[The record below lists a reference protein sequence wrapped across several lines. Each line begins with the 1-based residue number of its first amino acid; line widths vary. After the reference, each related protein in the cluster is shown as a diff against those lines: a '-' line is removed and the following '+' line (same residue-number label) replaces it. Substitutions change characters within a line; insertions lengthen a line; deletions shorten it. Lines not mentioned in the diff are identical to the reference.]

1 MQTSLFIA
9 KIVGPMLV
17 VPGLIGLANP
27 GHVKTVGEEFLKSP
41 ALIFMAGA
49 MALIAGLAVV
59 NTHAVWTGW
68 PLIITLMGWIMVAA
82 GVLRMGFPG
91 LVASMGQSM
100 IYNEPLLR
108 GLGALQVVLG
118 AFVMWKAYF

>member
-27 GHVKTVGEEFLKSP
+27 AHVKNVGEEFLKSP
-41 ALIFMAGA
+41 ALIFVAGA

-68 PLIITLMGWIMVAA
+68 PVIITLMGWIMVAA
-82 GVLRMGFPG
+82 GILRMGFPG

-108 GLGALQVVLG
+108 GLGALQVALG
-118 AFVMWKAYF
+118 AFIMWKAYF

>member
-41 ALIFMAGA
+41 ALIFVAGA

-68 PLIITLMGWIMVAA
+68 PIIITLMGWIMVAA
-82 GVLRMGFPG
+82 GIMRMGFPG
-91 LVASMGQSM
+91 LVASMGKSM
-100 IYNEPLLR
+100 ITSEPLLR

-118 AFVMWKAYF
+118 AFIMWKAYF

>member
-17 VPGLIGLANP
+17 IPGLIGLANP
-27 GHVKTVGEEFLKSP
+27 SHVKTVGKEFLKSP
-41 ALIFMAGA
+41 ALIFVAGA

-68 PLIITLMGWIMVAA
+68 PLIITLMGWLMLAA
-82 GVLRMGFPG
+82 GVVRMGFPG
-91 LVASMGQSM
+91 IVASMGESM
-100 IYNEPLLR
+100 IANETVLR
-108 GLGALQVVLG
+108 VLG
-118 AFVMWKAYF
+118 ASQVALGAFLMWKGYF

>member
-17 VPGLIGLANP
+17 IPGLIGLANP
-27 GHVKTVGEEFLKSP
+27 GHVKTVGQEFLKSP
-41 ALIFMAGA
+41 ALIFVAGA

-68 PLIITLMGWIMVAA
+68 PLIITLMGWLMLVA
-82 GVLRMGFPG
+82 GVVRMGFPG
-91 LVASMGQSM
+91 IVASMGESM
-100 IYNEPLLR
+100 IANETVLR
-108 GLGALQVVLG
+108 VLGALQVALG
-118 AFVMWKAYF
+118 AFLMWKGYF

>member
-1 MQTSLFIA
+1 MQTTLFIA

-41 ALIFMAGA
+41 ALIFVAGA

-68 PLIITLMGWIMVAA
+68 PIIITLMGWIMVAA
-82 GVLRMGFPG
+82 GIMRMGFPG
-91 LVASMGQSM
+91 LVASMGKSM
-100 IYNEPLLR
+100 ITNEPLLR

-118 AFVMWKAYF
+118 AFIMWKAYF